1 MSTQAKSHD
10 HRIDGHTNHSS
21 SRAAQSA
28 AENSA
33 VESAEELHLTASQ
46 RLRSKNLR
54 YTSSRRALVEIL
66 ASTDRPLTIPEI
78 LEQDSGL
85 AQSSA
90 YRNLTEL
97 IQAGVVHRL
106 IAGDEYSHFEL
117 AEDLT
122 SHHHHLVCT
131 QCGRVADITLS
142 DEVEQSINRALEAA
156 ASSVGFKAEQHR
168 LDLVGHCA
176 SCAAD
181 KPAALKV
188 GRQTVTTR

>member
-1 MSTQAKSHD
+1 MPTQTESGD
-10 HRIDGHTNHSS
+10 HTDSLHVT
-21 SRAAQSA
+21 AA
-28 AENSA
+28 
-33 VESAEELHLTASQ
+33 Q
-46 RLRSKNLR
+46 RLRSQNLR

-66 ASTDRPLTIPEI
+66 AASDRPLTIPEI
-78 LEQDSGL
+78 LEQDSEL

-122 SHHHHLVCT
+122 AHHHHLVCT

-142 DEVEQSINRALEAA
+142 DEVERSLDLALEAA
-156 ASSVGFKAEQHR
+156 AASVGFRAEQHR
-168 LDLVGHCA
+168 LDLIGHCA
-176 SCAAD
+176 GCVLGKTA
-181 KPAALKV
+181 P
-188 GRQTVTTR
+188 RVTTTG